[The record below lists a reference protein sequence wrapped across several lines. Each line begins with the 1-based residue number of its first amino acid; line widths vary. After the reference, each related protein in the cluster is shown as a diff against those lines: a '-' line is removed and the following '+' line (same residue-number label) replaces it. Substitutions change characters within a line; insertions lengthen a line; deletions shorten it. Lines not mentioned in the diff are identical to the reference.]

1 MVIGCFFLP
10 LRKFNK
16 IFGGVALKK
25 IFVNK
30 NGQMRSGWKITILI
44 AGTFAITLLLSF
56 LAFFIIGLIGGYLK
70 YPAQKF
76 YLLMMVGEERFY
88 VFNTISFLS
97 TLIMIALMLK
107 FVDKKKFK
115 DIGFTSL
122 KDGYKNLIG
131 GFLIGAFSIVIIV
144 LILYVLGVVTIE
156 KNSNINAYY
165 LLGGMYAFILVGLE
179 EELMSRG
186 YIINALNQMGRPWV
200 SVLISSIIFSLMHI
214 LNPNI
219 VFLGLLNI
227 FLIGVL
233 FSYMYLK
240 TGNLWMPIGYH
251 ISWNYFQGYIF
262 GFNVSGNAIRGIYN
276 AFPKNNFLSGGDFG
290 LEGGIIA
297 TFVILI
303 TFLILYYYFE
313 RYRKVQEVELG

>member
-44 AGTFAITLLLSF
+44 AGTFVITLLLSF

-70 YPAQKF
+70 YTAQKL
-76 YLLMMVGEERFY
+76 YLLLMVGEERFY
-88 VFNTISFLS
+88 LFTTISFLS
-97 TLIMIALMLK
+97 TVIMITLMLK
-107 FVDKKKFK
+107 FIDKKKFK

-122 KDGYKNLIG
+122 KYGYKNLIV
-131 GFLIGAFSIVIIV
+131 GFLIGAFSIAIIV
-144 LILYVLGVVTIE
+144 LILYILGAVTIE
-156 KNSNINAYY
+156 RNSNISAYY
-165 LLGGMYAFILVGLE
+165 LLWGMYAFILVGLE

-186 YIINALNQMGRPWV
+186 YFINALNQMERPWV

-297 TFVILI
+297 TLVILI

>member
-1 MVIGCFFLP
+1 
-10 LRKFNK
+10 
-16 IFGGVALKK
+16 
-25 IFVNK
+25 
-30 NGQMRSGWKITILI
+30 
-44 AGTFAITLLLSF
+44 
-56 LAFFIIGLIGGYLK
+56 
-70 YPAQKF
+70 
-76 YLLMMVGEERFY
+76 
-88 VFNTISFLS
+88 
-97 TLIMIALMLK
+97 
-107 FVDKKKFK
+107 
-115 DIGFTSL
+115 
-122 KDGYKNLIG
+122 
-131 GFLIGAFSIVIIV
+131 
-144 LILYVLGVVTIE
+144 
-156 KNSNINAYY
+156 
-165 LLGGMYAFILVGLE
+165 MYAFILVGLE

-186 YIINALNQMGRPWV
+186 YFINALNQMGKPWL

-297 TFVILI
+297 TLVILI

>member
-1 MVIGCFFLP
+1 
-10 LRKFNK
+10 
-16 IFGGVALKK
+16 LKK

-44 AGTFAITLLLSF
+44 AGTFVFTLLLSF

-70 YPAQKF
+70 YVPQKL
-76 YLLMMVGEERFY
+76 YLLLMVGEEQFY
-88 VFNTISFLS
+88 LFTTISFLS
-97 TLIMIALMLK
+97 TLVMITLMLK
-107 FVDKKKFK
+107 FIDKKKFK

-122 KDGYKNLIG
+122 KYGYKNLIV
-131 GFLIGAFSIVIIV
+131 GFLIGAFSIAIIV
-144 LILYVLGVVTIE
+144 LILSVSGAITIV
-156 KNSNINAYY
+156 KNSNTKTYY
-165 LLGGMYAFILVGLE
+165 LLWGLYTFILVGLE

-186 YIINALNQMGRPWV
+186 YFINALNQMGKPWL

-233 FSYMYLK
+233 FSYMYIK

-262 GFNVSGNAIRGIYN
+262 GFSVSGNAVRGIYN
-276 AFPKNNFLSGGDFG
+276 AFPKNNFLSGGEFG
-290 LEGGIIA
+290 LEGGVIA
-297 TFVILI
+297 TLVILI

-313 RYRKVQEVELG
+313 RYRKVEEVELG

>member
-1 MVIGCFFLP
+1 MVIDYLY
-10 LRKFNK
+10 
-16 IFGGVALKK
+16 IGGIALKK
-25 IFVNK
+25 MFVNK
-30 NGQMRSGWKITILI
+30 NGQMRSGWKIAILI
-44 AGTFAITLLLSF
+44 AGTFVITLLLAF
-56 LAFFIIGLIGGYLK
+56 LAFLIIGLIGK
-70 YPAQKF
+70 YSEYTMHK
-76 YLLMMVGEERFY
+76 LLLLLMVGEERFY
-88 VFNTISFLS
+88 LFTTISFLS
-97 TLIMIALMLK
+97 TVIMITLMLK
-107 FVDKKKFK
+107 FIDRKRFK
-115 DIGFTSL
+115 DIGFISI
-122 KDGYKNLIG
+122 KEGYRNLIA
-131 GFLIGAFSIVIIV
+131 GFFIGAFSIAIIV
-144 LILYVLGVVTIE
+144 LILYIIGAVTIE
-156 KNSNINAYY
+156 RNSNISAYY

-186 YIINALNQMGRPWV
+186 YFINALNQMERPWV
-200 SVLISSIIFSLMHI
+200 SVLISSIIFSFMHI

-262 GFNVSGNAIRGIYN
+262 GFNVSGNAMRGIYN
-276 AFPKNNFLSGGDFG
+276 AFPKNNFLSGGEFG

-297 TFVILI
+297 TLVILI

-313 RYRKVQEVELG
+313 RYKKAGEVELV

>member
-1 MVIGCFFLP
+1 
-10 LRKFNK
+10 
-16 IFGGVALKK
+16 
-25 IFVNK
+25 
-30 NGQMRSGWKITILI
+30 MRSGWKITILI
-44 AGTFAITLLLSF
+44 AGTFVFTLLLSF

-70 YPAQKF
+70 YVPQKL
-76 YLLMMVGEERFY
+76 YLLLMVGEEQFY
-88 VFNTISFLS
+88 LFTTISFLS
-97 TLIMIALMLK
+97 TLVMITLMLK
-107 FVDKKKFK
+107 FIDKKKFK

-122 KDGYKNLIG
+122 KYGYKNLIV
-131 GFLIGAFSIVIIV
+131 GFLIGAFSIAIIV
-144 LILYVLGVVTIE
+144 LILSVSGAITIV
-156 KNSNINAYY
+156 KNSNTKTYY
-165 LLGGMYAFILVGLE
+165 LLWGLYTFILVGLE

-186 YIINALNQMGRPWV
+186 YFINALNQMGKPWL

-233 FSYMYLK
+233 FSYMYIK

-262 GFNVSGNAIRGIYN
+262 GFSVSGNAVRGIYN
-276 AFPKNNFLSGGDFG
+276 AFPKNNFLSGGEFG
-290 LEGGIIA
+290 LEGGVIA
-297 TFVILI
+297 TLVILI

-313 RYRKVQEVELG
+313 RYRKVEEVELG